1 MWLRRIEALKEEHD
15 NEAKALNL
23 TQKEVEVSRG
33 EVKRLET
40 KTEKNV
46 AQLEA
51 IELQRATVRKIEAEA
66 KSKGEELLAHYNKE
80 TEKLRL
86 EEDVR
91 KERVN
96 QLREI
101 ELSTSRCL
109 QQGFVPPRYMRH
121 SS

>member
-66 KSKGEELLAHYNKE
+66 KSKGEELLAHHNKE

-86 EEDVR
+86 DEDVR